1 MIQPAVD
8 FKYITVEEWRSNP
21 SVIHGFGNREMT
33 EDDLHAMCKMK
44 GLAPVRL
51 RQIHSDIIHPLLG
64 APQRELIGDAL
75 LTDRPG
81 LLLLIKTADCLPVL
95 ILSERPRAIAAV
107 HCGWRG
113 TSLGLVA
120 ETVLKMDLMYGC
132 DPASLQ
138 AAFGPSIGLDC
149 YEVGEEVRLGFGRTG
164 HDSSVFKSHPQRKDK
179 YLFDLRQASRLQL
192 LSCGV
197 RKEKIYSVPHC
208 TRCDVKFY
216 SYRRDPSSSGR
227 MLNFI
232 GLLP

>member
-1 MIQPAVD
+1 MIQPAVNS
-8 FKYITVEEWRSNP
+8 KYITVEEWQSNP
-21 SVIHGFGNREMT
+21 SVIHGFGNRDMT
-33 EDDLHAMCKMK
+33 EDDLNAMSNMK
-44 GLAPVRL
+44 RLTPVRL
-51 RQIHSDIIHPLLG
+51 KQIHSDIIHPLFG
-64 APQRELIGDAL
+64 APQHELSGDAL
-75 LTDRPG
+75 LTDCPG

-95 ILSERPRAIAAV
+95 ILSERSRTIAAV
-107 HCGWRG
+107 HCGWKG

-120 ETVLKMDLMYGC
+120 KTVRKMDLMYGC

-149 YEVGEEVRLGFGRTG
+149 YEVGEEVRLSFGRTG
-164 HDSSVFKSHPQRKDK
+164 HDSSVFKPHPLRKDK
-179 YLFDLRQASRLQL
+179 YLFDLRQANRLQL

-197 RKEKIYSVPHC
+197 RNEKIYSVPHC

-216 SYRRDPSSSGR
+216 SYRRDSQSSGR

>member
-1 MIQPAVD
+1 MKQSAAN
-8 FKYITVEEWRSNP
+8 FKFLTVEEWKSNP
-21 SVIHGFGNREMT
+21 SVIHGFGTRDLT
-33 EDDLHAMCKMK
+33 EDDLNAVHKMK
-44 GLAPVRL
+44 GFTPVHL
-51 RQIHSDIIHPLLG
+51 RQIHSDIIHPLLDV
-64 APQRELIGDAL
+64 PQIELSGDAL

-120 ETVLKMDLMYGC
+120 ETIRKMDLLYGC

-149 YEVGEEVRLGFGRTG
+149 YEVGEDVRLSFGRTG
-164 HDSSVFKSHPQRKDK
+164 HDSSLFKPQPLRKDK
-179 YLFDLRQASRLQL
+179 YLFDLRQANRQQL
-192 LSCGV
+192 RSCGV
-197 RKEKIYSVPHC
+197 RNENIYSIPHC

-216 SYRRDPSSSGR
+216 SYRRDPHSSGR

-232 GLLP
+232 GLLQ